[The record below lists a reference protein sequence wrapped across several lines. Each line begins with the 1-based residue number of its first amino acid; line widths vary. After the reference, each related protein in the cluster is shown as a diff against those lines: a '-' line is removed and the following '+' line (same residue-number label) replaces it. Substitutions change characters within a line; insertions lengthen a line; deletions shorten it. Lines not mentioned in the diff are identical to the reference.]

1 MLNKKYL
8 IGAILSM
15 AVCLSACS
23 SGGEEDITDAASETS
38 AENASVLASES
49 VPTEE
54 NETSEDNGDEED
66 ELTAPLT
73 ANPESAVKVCLQ
85 RLSESENVTSA
96 ELRDTS
102 IGQTNSV
109 ADKYYESPLAEEFG
123 VSEDTMLVPV
133 RVDYY
138 IEYADGSELENGDKS
153 EYFLV
158 KLSENGFE
166 VIDTFA
172 YDPQDYYG
180 EVKEIVMDE
189 SGEIRFYM
197 VELDGGLG
205 TVKCNNAVIYPDQQ
219 KYEVGERIMIHGNG
233 GIYGDPLRVD
243 AVSILSESELSAE
256 E

>member
-1 MLNKKYL
+1 MLYKKNL

-23 SGGEEDITDAASETS
+23 NGGADVTEADAETS
-38 AENASVLASES
+38 AENASVTASES
-49 VPTEE
+49 VSAGES
-54 NETSEDNGDEED
+54 ETSKDNGEED
-66 ELTAPLT
+66 GLTSPLT
-73 ANPESAVKVCLQ
+73 ADPVSAVKVYLQ
-85 RLSESENVTSA
+85 ELSESENVKSA

-123 VSEDTMLVPV
+123 VSEDTMLVPIK
-133 RVDYY
+133 VDYY
-138 IEYADGSELENGDKS
+138 VEYADGSELESGDKS

-166 VIDTFA
+166 VIDIFA

-180 EVKEIVMDE
+180 EVKEILTDE
-189 SGEIRFYM
+189 NGEIRFYM

-205 TVKCNNAVIYPDQQ
+205 TVKCNNAVIFSNDQ
-219 KYEVGERIMIHGNG
+219 KEVGERVMIHGNG
-233 GIYGDPLRVD
+233 GIYGDPPRID
-243 AVSILSESELSAE
+243 AISVLSESELSDE
-256 E
+256 

>member
-1 MLNKKYL
+1 MLNKKFL
-8 IGAILSM
+8 FGAILSM

-23 SGGEEDITDAASETS
+23 SGGADVTETVSETS
-38 AENASVLASES
+38 AENASVTASES

-54 NETSEDNGDEED
+54 SEASGDNGGEED
-66 ELTAPLT
+66 DLTSPLT
-73 ANPESAVKVCLQ
+73 ADPVSAVKVYLQ
-85 RLSESENVTSA
+85 KMSESESVKSV
-96 ELRDTS
+96 ELRETS

-123 VSEDTMLVPV
+123 VSRDTMLVPV

-138 IEYADGSELENGDKS
+138 IEYAENSELESGGKS

-180 EVKEIVMDE
+180 EVKEIVTDE
-189 SGEIRFYM
+189 NGEIRFYM

-205 TVKCNNAVIYPDQQ
+205 TVKCNNAVIFSNDW
-219 KYEVGERIMIHGNG
+219 KEAGERVMIYGNG
-233 GIYGDPLRVD
+233 GIYGDPPRID

>member
-1 MLNKKYL
+1 MLNKKIL

-23 SGGEEDITDAASETS
+23 NGGTDVTEADSETS
-38 AENASVLASES
+38 AENASVTASES
-49 VPTEE
+49 VSDGE
-54 NETSEDNGDEED
+54 NETSGNVEED
-66 ELTAPLT
+66 ELTSPLT
-73 ANPESAVKVCLQ
+73 ADPVSAVKVYLQ
-85 RLSESENVTSA
+85 EMSENENVKSA

-133 RVDYY
+133 RTDYY
-138 IEYADGSELENGDKS
+138 IEYADGSELESGEKS

-166 VIDTFA
+166 VIDTFP

-180 EVKEIVMDE
+180 EVKEILTDE
-189 SGEIRFYM
+189 DGEIRFYM

-205 TVKCNNAVIYPDQQ
+205 TVKCNNAVIFSNDW
-219 KYEVGERIMIHGNG
+219 KEIGERVKIHGNG
-233 GIYGDPLRVD
+233 GIYGDPPRID
-243 AVSILSESELSAE
+243 AVSILSESELSGE

>member
-1 MLNKKYL
+1 MLNKKNL

-23 SGGEEDITDAASETS
+23 NGGADITEADSETS
-38 AENASVLASES
+38 AENASVTASES
-49 VPTEE
+49 VPAEE
-54 NETSEDNGDEED
+54 SETSEDNVEED
-66 ELTAPLT
+66 ELTSPLT
-73 ANPESAVKVCLQ
+73 ADPVSAVKVYLQ
-85 RLSESENVTSA
+85 ELSESENATSV

-123 VSEDTMLVPV
+123 VNGDTMLVPV
-133 RVDYY
+133 LVDYY
-138 IEYADGSELENGDKS
+138 VEYAENSELESGEKS

-166 VIDTFA
+166 VIDIFA

-180 EVKEIVMDE
+180 EVKEILTDE
-189 SGEIRFYM
+189 DGEIRFYM

-205 TVKCNNAVIYPDQQ
+205 TVKCNNAVILSNDQ
-219 KYEVGERIMIHGNG
+219 KEVGERVMIHCNG
-233 GIYGDPLRVD
+233 GIYGDPPRVD
-243 AVSILSESELSAE
+243 AVSILSESELSDE

>member
-1 MLNKKYL
+1 MLNKKIL
-8 IGAILSM
+8 LGAILSM

-23 SGGEEDITDAASETS
+23 GGGTDVTGANSETS
-38 AENASVLASES
+38 AENASVTASEG
-49 VPTEE
+49 VQAEE
-54 NETSEDNGDEED
+54 SEKSDDNGGEED
-66 ELTAPLT
+66 DLISPLT
-73 ANPESAVKVCLQ
+73 ADPVSAAKVYLQ
-85 RLSESENVTSA
+85 KLSESESVKSA
-96 ELRDTS
+96 ELRNTS
-102 IGQTNSV
+102 IGQCSFE

-138 IEYADGSELENGDKS
+138 IEYAENSEFKSEEKS

-166 VIDTFA
+166 VIDTFP

-180 EVKEIVMDE
+180 EVKEILTDE
-189 SGEIRFYM
+189 DGEIRFYM

-205 TVKCNNAVIYPDQQ
+205 TVRCNNAVIFSNDW
-219 KYEVGERIMIHGNG
+219 KEAGERVKIHGNG
-233 GIYGDPLRVD
+233 GIYGDPPRID
-243 AVSILSESELSAE
+243 AIAVLSESELSDE